1 MATVPFGWSEE
12 RFDEGN
18 VRTLVALIEQHEKA
32 ERNKAKAVGYM
43 TACYMGGKDPDEA
56 AVDPKAIRKKELE
69 MGNAM
74 W

>member
-18 VRTLVALIEQHEKA
+18 VRTLIALIEQHEKV
-32 ERNKAKAVGYM
+32 ERNKAKAIGYM
-43 TACYMGGKDPDEA
+43 TACYLGGNDPDG
-56 AVDPKAIRKKELE
+56 AVVDKKTLRKVELE

>member
-12 RFDEGN
+12 RFDECN
-18 VRTLVALIEQHEKA
+18 IRTLVVLIEQHEKA

-43 TACYMGGKDPDEA
+43 TACYLNGKDPDEA
-56 AVDPKAIRKKELE
+56 LVDPAVVRKKEFE